1 MGVGAQ
7 AAAEVGT
14 PAGPAAGD
22 EEGHGALLRLGMA
35 AAGTRDNGQQDRQG
49 QACVAIIGVLR
60 GR

>member
-35 AAGTRDNGQQDRQG
+35 GAGDRDNGQQDRQG
-49 QACVAIIGVLR
+49 QA
-60 GR
+60 